1 MGYEYAQVYKK
12 FFVLMTI
19 VVVSALFF
27 MGCAKKDDSSNKQ
40 TATPAI
46 YAIVNDGG
54 VLCSNDTMITYRT
67 YQPLDTF
74 NCNQED
80 GLIASGSQNLKMY
93 VTVSNFSPVKGETV
107 IVMYS
112 FKKDDILVD
121 NCEISAD
128 AGLHER
134 LNDGTFTITA
144 TGTTSTYTLH
154 CIDGN
159 STIDAQFVIRAPAFG
174 G

>member
-1 MGYEYAQVYKK
+1 MDHEYAQVYKR
-12 FFVLMTI
+12 FFVLMSI
-19 VVVSALFF
+19 VLLAWLF
-27 MGCAKKDDSSNKQ
+27 MGCGKKDDLSAN
-40 TATPAI
+40 ATSASIFP
-46 YAIVNDGG
+46 IVNDGG

-67 YQPLDTF
+67 HERLDTF
-74 NCNQED
+74 NCNQEE
-80 GLIASGSQNLKMY
+80 GLVVSGSQNLKMY
-93 VTVSNFSPVKGETV
+93 VTVSNFSPTQGETV
-107 IVMYS
+107 NITYS
-112 FKKDDILVD
+112 FKKDDVLVD